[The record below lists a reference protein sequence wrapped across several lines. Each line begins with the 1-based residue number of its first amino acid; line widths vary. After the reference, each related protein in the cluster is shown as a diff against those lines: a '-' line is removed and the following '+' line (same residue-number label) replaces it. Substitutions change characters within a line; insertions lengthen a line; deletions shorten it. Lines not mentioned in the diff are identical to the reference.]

1 MSVAVS
7 DTGCGIPEHELA
19 RVFDRFVQ
27 ADAAR
32 ERNAMGS
39 GLGLALSKSLVT
51 ALGGSISVESVVG
64 CGSRFDFVVPAPSVE
79 EASEE
84 EA

>member
-1 MSVAVS
+1 
-7 DTGCGIPEHELA
+7 
-19 RVFDRFVQ
+19 
-27 ADAAR
+27 
-32 ERNAMGS
+32 MGS

-51 ALGGSISVESVVG
+51 ALGGSISVESAVG
-64 CGSRFDFVVPAPSVE
+64 CGSRFDFVVPAPNVE